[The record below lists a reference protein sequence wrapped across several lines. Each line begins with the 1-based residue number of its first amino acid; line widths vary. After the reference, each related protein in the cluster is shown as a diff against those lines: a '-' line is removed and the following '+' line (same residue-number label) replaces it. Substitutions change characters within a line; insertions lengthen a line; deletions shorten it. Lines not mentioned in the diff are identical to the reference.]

1 MSIKLTVDLSDA
13 TFAEVSAVIGYAH
26 QLGVD
31 PDEKLSFEGSVLSI
45 EFDGDL
51 QQDDIFASF
60 DDDDEDTATEDGPLY
75 VDDIVDAEE
84 DGQHRR
90 HRPRPEH
97 DPAADLINE
106 VGDAVKNI
114 VDGFILGADR
124 PRGRGFRGRGY
135 GNFGPFGP
143 GPRF

>member
-1 MSIKLTVDLSDA
+1 MAIKLTIDLSDA
-13 TFAEVSAVIGYAH
+13 TFAEVAAVIGYAH

-31 PDEKLSFEGSVLSI
+31 PDEKLNFEGSVLSI

-51 QQDDIFASF
+51 QPDDVFGGL
-60 DDDDEDTATEDGPLY
+60 DEAEDADPEDGPLY
-75 VDDIVDAEE
+75 VDDIVDADE
-84 DGQHRR
+84 DTRYRR
-90 HRPRPEH
+90 RPRPQR

-114 VDGFILGADR
+114 VDGFILGAER
-124 PRGRGFRGRGY
+124 PDGRGHRGRGY

-143 GPRF
+143 GRHF